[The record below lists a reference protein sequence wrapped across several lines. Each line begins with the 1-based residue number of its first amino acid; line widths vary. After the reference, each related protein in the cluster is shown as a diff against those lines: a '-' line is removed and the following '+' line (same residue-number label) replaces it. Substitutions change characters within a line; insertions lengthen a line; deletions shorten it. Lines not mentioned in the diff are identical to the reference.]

1 MMSYRLYRNTTIGSC
16 LQDALDDLI
25 DKQLISPELAADVL
39 IQFDKSI
46 NAALGKVKVKYN
58 FRGSL
63 GTYRFCDN
71 VWTCILNDVE
81 FRDSPD
87 ALKVSKVKLWH
98 VTLKGPMNKLLI
110 VLIICKIVNW
120 YD

>member
-1 MMSYRLYRNTTIGSC
+1 MSYHLYRNTTIGSC
-16 LQDALDDLI
+16 LQDALDELI
-25 DKQLISPELAADVL
+25 AKQLITPELASDVL

-46 NAALGKVKVKYN
+46 NAALSKVKIKYN
-58 FRGSL
+58 FRGLL

-87 ALKVSKVKLWH
+87 SLKVSKVKI
-98 VTLKGPMNKLLI
+98 VACDAKGSSE
-110 VLIICKIVNW
+110 
-120 YD
+120 

>member
-1 MMSYRLYRNTTIGSC
+1 MSYRLYRNTTIGSC
-16 LQDALDDLI
+16 LQDALDELI
-25 DKQLISPELAADVL
+25 AKQLISPELASEVL

-46 NAALGKVKVKYN
+46 NAALSKVKVKYN

-71 VWTCILNDVE
+71 VWTCVLNDVE

-87 ALKVSKVKLWH
+87 ALKVSKVKI
-98 VTLKGPMNKLLI
+98 VACDAKGSSE
-110 VLIICKIVNW
+110 
-120 YD
+120 